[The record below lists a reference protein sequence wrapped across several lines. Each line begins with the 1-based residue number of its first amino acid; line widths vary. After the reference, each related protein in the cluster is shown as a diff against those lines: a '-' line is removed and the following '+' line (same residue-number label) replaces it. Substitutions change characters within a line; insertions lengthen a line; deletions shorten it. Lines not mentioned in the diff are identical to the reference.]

1 MSIRRRMVLLVMV
14 MLLAGGYAI
23 GNDLVNSFSKA
34 HSEMAENMMYEFA
47 KALASQV
54 ESAGGVEAGRAQLEM
69 LFANYREKPGETSPN
84 SALNIYVTDASGIV
98 VFSSKDPSE
107 VGKNYGRWNDVYH
120 ALRGRYGARST
131 RLNPADPGSSVYF
144 VAAPIQ
150 LGGKISGV
158 VSVIKSEESVTPFLY
173 RALQRALPV
182 LVLTIAL
189 LALFSALIMIW
200 ITTPIHKLRD
210 YALAV
215 SEGKPGKRPA
225 AGPKELRELLDAFE
239 KMRISL
245 EGKKTI
251 ENFVQGLVHELKSPL
266 TAIQG
271 SAELSLEDVPSEQR
285 SRFLHNILREGHRLQ
300 SLLEE
305 LLRLAKLENRVG
317 LERKEKVSVSSLAED
332 ACLALESVAT
342 QRGLKLERSAN
353 GSSFVLG
360 DSLLLEQAV
369 RNLIGNAM
377 DFSPEGETIRV
388 SVAQESGGVSL
399 TVSDRGP
406 GVPEFARERIF
417 EKFYSLE
424 RPGGG
429 AKSSGLGLNFV
440 REVCLMHGGSVELL
454 PSAGGASFRIQLP
467 SFS

>member
-1 MSIRRRMVLLVMV
+1 MSIRRRLVLLMLLI
-14 MLLAGGYAI
+14 LLAGGYAI
-23 GNDLVNSFSKA
+23 GNDLVQSFSKA

-54 ESAGGVEAGRAQLEM
+54 ESAGGVQAGRTQLEK
-69 LFANYREKPGETSPN
+69 LFANYRQKPGETSPN
-84 SALNIYVTDASGIV
+84 SALNVYVTDANGIV
-98 VFSSKDPSE
+98 VFSSKDPGE

-131 RLNPADPGSSVYF
+131 RQNPADPGSSIYF

-158 VSVIKSEESVTPFLY
+158 VSVIKSEESVAPFLT
-173 RALQRALPV
+173 RALQRVLPV
-182 LVLTIAL
+182 VLLTLLL

-200 ITTPIHKLRD
+200 ITNPIHKLRD

-215 SEGKPGKRPA
+215 SEGRPGKRPQ
-225 AGPKELRELLDAFE
+225 AGPKELRELLHAFE
-239 KMRISL
+239 KMRVSL

-285 SRFLHNILREGHRLQ
+285 SRFMHNILREGRRLQ

-317 LERKEKVSVSSLAED
+317 LERKEKISLSSLAED

-342 QRGLKLERSAN
+342 QKGLKLERSSD
-353 GSSFVLG
+353 SSLMVQG
-360 DSLLLEQAV
+360 DPLLLEQGV
-369 RNLIGNAM
+369 RNLISNAM
-377 DFSPEGETIRV
+377 DFSPEGGRILV
-388 SVAQESGGVSL
+388 SVGRHDGGVSL
-399 TVSDRGP
+399 TVSDAGP

-424 RPGGG
+424 RPDGGP
-429 AKSSGLGLNFV
+429 KSSGLGLNFV
-440 REVCLMHGGSVELL
+440 REVCLMHGGSVELMPTATGATFRIVL
-454 PSAGGASFRIQLP
+454 PSHS
-467 SFS
+467 